1 MSKLINYKVYYEK
14 ALTIRRFENLLL
26 ELFKLGK
33 IFGTT
38 HTCIGQETTPVVAL
52 SEIKKDDYVISN
64 HRSHGHFLSYSENL
78 NGMLNELL
86 GKENGVCKGLA
97 GSQHIHYKN
106 FISNGILGNLVPV
119 SAGLALSNKILNS
132 KSITYIFIGDGAFGQ
147 GVLYETL
154 NIVSLKNL
162 RCMYIVENNKIAQTT
177 EIKDNLSGQI
187 SDRFKSFNIKTFNT
201 NSYSI
206 NHLHKTFKNSR
217 KYISLKNKPCAVI
230 VDTFR
235 FSAHS
240 KGDDT
245 RSVNHLEKI
254 KNKYDPLMSLK
265 KKLSKLEEKK
275 IREKVDKKIKN
286 LLVQNKINL

>member
-1 MSKLINYKVYYEK
+1 
-14 ALTIRRFENLLL
+14 
-26 ELFKLGK
+26 
-33 IFGTT
+33 
-38 HTCIGQETTPVVAL
+38 
-52 SEIKKDDYVISN
+52 
-64 HRSHGHFLSYSENL
+64 
-78 NGMLNELL
+78 
-86 GKENGVCKGLA
+86 
-97 GSQHIHYKN
+97 
-106 FISNGILGNLVPV
+106 
-119 SAGLALSNKILNS
+119 
-132 KSITYIFIGDGAFGQ
+132 
-147 GVLYETL
+147 
-154 NIVSLKNL
+154 
-162 RCMYIVENNKIAQTT
+162 MYIVENNKIAQTT

-265 KKLSKLEEKK
+265 K
-275 IREKVDKKIKN
+275 IK
-286 LLVQNKINL
+286 